1 MDMLDT
7 IHSFHRDEA
16 ARFRDITWTVNQW
29 ARENVPHE
37 WMYNSR
43 MTYFG
48 SALRAGIITKED
60 YDLCKAKFGDI
71 WNYVGD

>member
-7 IHSFHRDEA
+7 IHTFHQDEA
-16 ARFRDITWTVNQW
+16 ARFRDVCWKVNQW
-29 ARENVPHE
+29 ARENVPNE

-43 MTYFG
+43 MTYYG
-48 SALRAGIITKED
+48 SAMREGIITQDE
-60 YDLCKAKFGDI
+60 YNLCRRMFGDI